1 MNNAIDQEVGI
12 WNTTATIVR
21 HKNGDTT
28 LRFGFVWWENNSGS
42 LAFKKVRLTGATSL
56 RCRSVFDGTATDS
69 YEGKSWKVGIN
80 QFLSEI

>member
-1 MNNAIDQEVGI
+1 MNNALDQEVGI

-28 LRFGFVWWENNSGS
+28 LRFGFVRWENNSGS
-42 LAFKKVRLTGATSL
+42 LAFKKVRLTGKES
-56 RCRSVFDGTATDS
+56 RYCREVFDGTATDS
-69 YEGKSWKVGIN
+69 YEGNSWKVSIN